1 MIDISNLSTK
11 ELLELKQ
18 QVKERL
24 NSFSGTNVD
33 SHQTVESL
41 IELFNQKCRDEDLDV
56 FMKVN
61 ETNDGLVL
69 QIENVLDVFY
79 LSEPENEETIKS
91 LIKEHISYIRIYKTF
106 EELEID
112 EYKFIQFDDR
122 YVIIDFEYQNV
133 NFRLRENLFLE
144 ELTLSGSITISDR
157 DVQNTLALDGLI
169 LRVSSEDQ
177 SSCVKV
183 ELFDSKEI
191 VTDELQ
197 DSIETMADKIL
208 DESMSFFN
216 FLKKSKKVYFFLYT
230 SKCS

>member
-11 ELLELKQ
+11 ELLELNQ

-24 NSFSGTNVD
+24 NSFSGAKVD
-33 SHQTVESL
+33 SHQTIESL

-79 LSEPENEETIKS
+79 LSEPENEEAIKS

-112 EYKFIQFDDR
+112 EYKLIQFDDR

-133 NFRLRENLFLE
+133 NFRLRENLILE
-144 ELTLSGSITISDR
+144 ELTLSASITISDR
-157 DVQNTLALDGLI
+157 DVQTNLPLDGLT

-177 SSCVKV
+177 SSSVKV
-183 ELFDSKEI
+183 ELFDIKEI
-191 VTDELQ
+191 VADEL
-197 DSIETMADKIL
+197 DDAIEDMTEKIL
-208 DESMSFFN
+208 DKSISFSTF
-216 FLKKSKKVYFFLYT
+216 
-230 SKCS
+230 

>member
-11 ELLELKQ
+11 ELLKLKQ

-24 NSFSGTNVD
+24 NSFSGTKVD
-33 SHQTVESL
+33 SHQTIESL
-41 IELFNQKCRDEDLDV
+41 IELFNQKCRDEDLAV

-61 ETNDGLVL
+61 ETNDGPVL
-69 QIENVLDVFY
+69 QIEDVLDVFY
-79 LSEPENEETIKS
+79 MSEPENEETIKS

-112 EYKFIQFDDR
+112 ECKFIQFDDR

-144 ELTLSGSITISDR
+144 ELTLSALITISDR
-157 DVQNTLALDGLI
+157 GVQKNLPLDGLT

-177 SSCVKV
+177 SSSVKV
-183 ELFDSKEI
+183 ELYDCQEI
-191 VTDELQ
+191 IADELQ
-197 DSIETMADKIL
+197 DAIESMTDKIL
-208 DESMSFFN
+208 DESISFSTF
-216 FLKKSKKVYFFLYT
+216 
-230 SKCS
+230 

>member
-18 QVKERL
+18 QVQERL
-24 NSFSGTNVD
+24 NSFSGAKVD
-33 SHQTVESL
+33 SHQTIESL

-56 FMKVN
+56 CMKTV
-61 ETNDGLVL
+61 ESKDGIVL
-69 QIENVLDVFY
+69 QIEDVLDVFY
-79 LSEPENEETIKS
+79 MSEPENEETIKS

-106 EELEID
+106 EQLEID
-112 EYKFIQFDDR
+112 KYKFVQFDDR

-144 ELTLSGSITISDR
+144 ELTLSASITISDR
-157 DVQNTLALDGLI
+157 DVQTNLPLDGLT

-177 SSCVKV
+177 SSSVKV
-183 ELFDSKEI
+183 ELFDIKEI

-197 DSIETMADKIL
+197 DAIESMADKIL
-208 DESMSFFN
+208 DKSISFSTF
-216 FLKKSKKVYFFLYT
+216 
-230 SKCS
+230 